1 MLMRFPCWRTCGL
14 VVAVV
19 LMCVAGCGKEEPTK
33 TETVAKP
40 ETVAETET
48 AAKTETETAAEGLTG
63 LVEETVAAGKAEL
76 TAQLTAKL
84 AEADKLDGKTDK
96 IIEKCPG
103 CGLKMDGKSEHALE
117 VSGYTMHFCG
127 ASCQQEFAKDPTKS
141 IEDLEIPKP

>member
-14 VVAVV
+14 IVAVI

-40 ETVAETET
+40 ETVA
-48 AAKTETETAAEGLTG
+48 ETETAAEGLTG

-84 AEADKLDGKTDK
+84 AEADELDGKTDK
-96 IIEKCPG
+96 VIEKCPG

-117 VSGYTMHFCG
+117 VSGYKLHFCG
-127 ASCQQEFAKDPTKS
+127 ASCQQEFAKDLTKS